1 MFEVGVSPNLMD
13 PQTTDTPLMM
23 ACRSGRADVVNL
35 CLQFGGRNDPHPDFG
50 QTALHAAIRY
60 TRILVLR

>member
-1 MFEVGVSPNLMD
+1 VSPNLMD

-23 ACRSGRADVVNL
+23 ACRAGRADVVNL

-50 QTALHAAIRY
+50 QTALHAAIWY
-60 TRILVLR
+60 TC